1 LRWIKNPARFRSHD
15 GCKIGNERSDGVR
28 TKIGVGLAVSLVLLS
43 ACAGSAY
50 PPASQCPQ
58 PRFTGKAPEAIY
70 KLSNP
75 LAGNADEIASGRR
88 FYEKDAK
95 PACQVC
101 HGIKGDGQGPLAAQF
116 DPPPRNFACAQT
128 VNGIPD
134 GQLFWIIR
142 NGSPGTSMPSFHA
155 LRDEQV
161 WQLVSYLRA
170 LAR

>member
-1 LRWIKNPARFRSHD
+1 MHAPASPRR
-15 GCKIGNERSDGVR
+15 I
-28 TKIGVGLAVSLVLLS
+28 L
-43 ACAGSAY
+43 
-50 PPASQCPQ
+50 PPASARS

-70 KLSNP
+70 ALSNP
-75 LAGNADEIASGRR
+75 LGHGAQNIAAGRR
-88 FYEKDAK
+88 LYEKDAA
-95 PACQVC
+95 PPCQRC

-128 VNGIPD
+128 VNGIAD

-155 LRDEQV
+155 LRDEQI
-161 WQLVSYLRA
+161 WQVVMYLRE